1 MGRLLAILNDNNG
14 YKLKVQRILT
24 YNELPR
30 QFQSNSQF
38 QRAQQGELWLLDR
51 NEENAITLIEPQAV
65 IRHIN
70 ISQELNAD
78 GHINKILYK
87 YNNHWKLRLISLEY
101 KHPSEY
107 AGLELVQNTEN
118 TLPIY
123 KLFIDL
129 YYDDFGTFRNVYHSL
144 RGVYIQFRNMTL
156 AMRQHLRNHFILGFV
171 PFGGSFDEF
180 IKPFIKEMKQLEHG
194 KIFEINGQRSLVIAS
209 IGQIMA
215 DLPQG
220 NDLTG
225 VKRHGATKGCRS
237 CQATKDSFTDTNLDI
252 AVLSRY
258 HHNTE
263 IQFREINLAI
273 TATERKNIATNYG
286 LHTKKPILDFLIRER
301 YLQTPQDIYHLT
313 AGKI

>member
-1 MGRLLAILNDNNG
+1 
-14 YKLKVQRILT
+14 
-24 YNELPR
+24 
-30 QFQSNSQF
+30 
-38 QRAQQGELWLLDR
+38 
-51 NEENAITLIEPQAV
+51 NAITLIEPQAV

-78 GHINKILYK
+78 GYINEILYK
-87 YNNHWKLRLISLEY
+87 YNNHWKLRSISLEY

-107 AGLELVQNTEN
+107 AALELVQNTEN

-144 RGVYIQFRNMTL
+144 GEVYIQFGNMTL
-156 AMRQHLRNHFILGFV
+156 VMRQHLRNHFIFRLV

-180 IKPFIKEMKQLEHG
+180 IKPFIKEMKQLEY
-194 KIFEINGQRSLVIAS
+194 
-209 IGQIMA
+209 
-215 DLPQG
+215 LPQG

-225 VKRHGATKGCRS
+225 VKCHGATKGCRS
-237 CQATKDSFTDTNLDI
+237 CQVTKDSFTDTNLDI
-252 AVLSRY
+252 AAISRY

-273 TATERKNIATNYG
+273 TTTEQKNVATNYG
-286 LHTKKPILDFLIRER
+286 LHTKKPILDFLITEGN
-301 YLQTPQDIYHLT
+301 DICKHH
-313 AGKI
+313 KIFTI

>member
-144 RGVYIQFRNMTL
+144 GGVYI
-156 AMRQHLRNHFILGFV
+156 
-171 PFGGSFDEF
+171 
-180 IKPFIKEMKQLEHG
+180 
-194 KIFEINGQRSLVIAS
+194 
-209 IGQIMA
+209 
-215 DLPQG
+215 
-220 NDLTG
+220 
-225 VKRHGATKGCRS
+225 
-237 CQATKDSFTDTNLDI
+237 
-252 AVLSRY
+252 
-258 HHNTE
+258 
-263 IQFREINLAI
+263 
-273 TATERKNIATNYG
+273 
-286 LHTKKPILDFLIRER
+286 
-301 YLQTPQDIYHLT
+301 
-313 AGKI
+313 